1 MINIHKSARLLNA
14 MCNPKR
20 LEVLRI
26 LVQQEITV
34 GELARLVEL
43 SQSALSQHLAK
54 LRREGFVSTR
64 REAQTVFYSC
74 ESQDVIAMLRVLEG
88 IWPSDQREN
97 QQ

>member
-1 MINIHKSARLLNA
+1 MIDIHKSARLLNA
-14 MCNPKR
+14 MGNQKR

-26 LVQQEITV
+26 LVQQEIAV
-34 GELARLVEL
+34 SELARLVEL

-54 LRREGFVSTR
+54 LRTDGFVSTR

-74 ESQDVIAMLRVLEG
+74 GSQDVIAMLKDLEG
-88 IWPSDQREN
+88 ICPSDHRED